1 MNLKSLRYIITI
13 AEEQNLTKA
22 SKRLFV
28 SQSTLSLFLRKLEEE
43 LGLSLF
49 ERSKNKL
56 TITPAGRLYAETA
69 RELLHMEEKLYEK
82 LNLNKKSQTLNIGI
96 SSLMV
101 MSVFSQTISEFT
113 RQFPNF
119 TVNVTEGRAVALMEL
134 LYQDKLDVIII
145 GRPEIVK
152 DERCHTEVW
161 KHEKVFLLIPPKHP
175 HADVASST
183 NYYDPPVADMSLFA
197 NETFAL
203 TPRNTCD
210 YQIADKIFKDY
221 NMNASITWEMNNTQ
235 TLCNMVLDGI
245 CLSAIP
251 SYCIPRD
258 KGLLV
263 CQPPHAYYRYVLCM
277 KRKGHTAS
285 SEEEQLLQMVYNNYI
300 HYYD

>member
-134 LYQDKLDVIII
+134 L
-145 GRPEIVK
+145 
-152 DERCHTEVW
+152 
-161 KHEKVFLLIPPKHP
+161 
-175 HADVASST
+175 
-183 NYYDPPVADMSLFA
+183 
-197 NETFAL
+197 
-203 TPRNTCD
+203 
-210 YQIADKIFKDY
+210 
-221 NMNASITWEMNNTQ
+221 
-235 TLCNMVLDGI
+235 
-245 CLSAIP
+245 
-251 SYCIPRD
+251 
-258 KGLLV
+258 
-263 CQPPHAYYRYVLCM
+263 
-277 KRKGHTAS
+277 
-285 SEEEQLLQMVYNNYI
+285 
-300 HYYD
+300 